1 MRNQRFFENLNANL
15 YGQIMSIR
23 RYETTTRVSLWET
36 TLEIRNMRNRILLL
50 RSSLRRR
57 TTRRRQRSSLVTT
70 LKWCWGR
77 VQTLEEQQKR
87 IVDAIEIADSL
98 ATQLAE
104 TTR

>member
-1 MRNQRFFENLNANL
+1 MRNERFFENLQASL
-15 YGQIMSIR
+15 YSQIMSIR
-23 RYETTTRVSLWET
+23 RYETTTRVALWET

-57 TTRRRQRSSLVTT
+57 TTRRRQRTSLVRT

-77 VQTLEEQQKR
+77 VQMLEEQQKR
-87 IVDAIEIADSL
+87 IVDSIEIVDSL